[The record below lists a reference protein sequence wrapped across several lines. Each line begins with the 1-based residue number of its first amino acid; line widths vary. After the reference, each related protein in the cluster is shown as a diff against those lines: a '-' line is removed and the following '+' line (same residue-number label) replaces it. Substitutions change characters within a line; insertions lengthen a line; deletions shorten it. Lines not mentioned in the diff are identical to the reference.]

1 MGGGLPQNFTR
12 MMDGFS
18 TCTRFRYSD
27 SDYMQEKQGACKSLY
42 VLYMISSG
50 AVR

>member
-27 SDYMQEKQGACKSLY
+27 SDYMQEKQVHANHCTY
-42 VLYMISSG
+42 YI
-50 AVR
+50 